1 MAEWRKLTGGGTLL
15 DGQARVVEVAGRS
28 IALFRSGGRVYA
40 TDSACAHRGGPLA
53 EGMIEA
59 ESVVCPWHGFRF
71 SLLDGACSSN
81 PMLRLTCYPVRLDGD
96 DVEIEI

>member
-1 MAEWRKLTGGGTLL
+1 MAEWRRVAGGGNLL
-15 DGQARVVEVAGRS
+15 DGQARVVEVDGRS

-53 EGMIEA
+53 EGTIEA

-71 SLLDGACSSN
+71 SLLDGACSHN
-81 PMLRLTCYPVRLDGD
+81 PMLRLSCYPARLVGEDIE
-96 DVEIEI
+96 VEI